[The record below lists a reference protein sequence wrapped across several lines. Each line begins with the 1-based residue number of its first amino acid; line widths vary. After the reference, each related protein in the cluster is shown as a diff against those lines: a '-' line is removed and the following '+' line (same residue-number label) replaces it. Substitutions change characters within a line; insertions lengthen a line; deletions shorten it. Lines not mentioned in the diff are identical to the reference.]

1 MSDWWGSAQSS
12 VATNEC
18 AHQARVLRV
27 HSLLPKPGEH
37 LLAREYAAR
46 RFEKLLQNLEF
57 LWSQIDGMAV
67 DQDFMTT
74 EVHPKIPCTKL
85 DARLDAGLSTSKDGA
100 HPRDKLTNTL
110 AAHDQINILII
121 FFETFLVV
129 AGYGSLLHRD
139 DRNPAKHFHPS
150 EFRDGVGATVKNN

>member
-1 MSDWWGSAQSS
+1 M
-12 VATNEC
+12 NM
-18 AHQARVLRV
+18 HIKRVLFERV
-27 HSLLPKPGEH
+27 AFSPNPVEH

-46 RFEKLLQNLEF
+46 RFEELLQNLEF

-67 DQDFMTT
+67 DQDFMTS
-74 EVHPKIPCTKL
+74 EVHPKISCAKL
-85 DARLDAGLSTSKDGA
+85 DVRLDAGLSASKDGA

-139 DRNPAKHFHPS
+139 DRNPVQYFHPP
-150 EFRDGVGATVKNN
+150 EFRDGGGATVKNN